1 MKNKLFK
8 LLSLGLAAVTILN
21 TSISSFAYEVNEEGN
36 SIDSIEY
43 QSSDETDF
51 SNPTNVFAKLASIY
65 KVTIPK
71 TVVLSGESK
80 DASYFVKAEGD
91 IAGYE
96 MLHVVPDKNFNLY
109 AKNKNAVAAGISQD
123 KTAWK
128 YTDFDTDAKGV
139 IEAKDITAG
148 KWTGKFNFN
157 IFLDSNE
164 DKVAGDVITDGEV
177 NPTAKT
183 DLRYTGNPQELL
195 NPGKSS
201 KKLLY
206 SFDKKN
212 WTSTIPTAT
221 EIGSYTVYYKP
232 ANTFEEGSPKS
243 IDIEIKKRQI
253 AFDVPVTAKSGLS
266 YNGESQELISAG
278 HSDLGTILYSTDN
291 KTWSEDIPAKT
302 NAGTYKVYIKVDG
315 DEEYEDYLTSVS
327 VNIAKNTSPITLS
340 STSGKITDADFLNFA
355 ITSFKDGESYTLTT
369 SDSSVA
375 TASLSGN
382 TVKVAAGKEGVAT
395 ITVKRNATANSAAAS
410 ATFTV
415 DVGHKYVN
423 GICTRCGEKDINS
436 LPAGMYDSN
445 WKMTKSWQQLVN
457 EGTVTV
463 NNGVLKVGN
472 VIPGAI
478 AENTVNSKISGYL
491 ILPDT
496 ITSLG
501 RQCFSS
507 LRQLQGVVLN
517 KNLNAIESQ
526 AFQDHRQHS
535 VFKYIYLNKENKNF
549 KTVNGILYSADM
561 TVLYKY
567 PINITDG
574 SFIVPNTVKTIETNA
589 FNYNI
594 YLKTVILPEGLEKIS
609 NEVFLGCFN
618 LSNCNLP
625 STLTYIGSW
634 AFASTNIIDP
644 IFPKKLSYI
653 GSSAYSS
660 YKGKTMFIPST
671 VKTVDES
678 TDSLNR
684 YLGITPN
691 SSTKIYTDATSKPS
705 GWNNY
710 WNCNGGNSSS
720 RNTTIWG
727 VSRATYNANYK
738 GK

>member
-1 MKNKLFK
+1 MKNTLFR

-21 TSISSFAYEVNEEGN
+21 TSISSFAYEVDEEGN

-71 TVVLSGESK
+71 TVILSGESK
-80 DASYFVKAEGD
+80 DARYYVKAEGD

-96 MLHVVPDKNFNLY
+96 MLHVMPDKNFNLY
-109 AKNKNAVAAGISQD
+109 AKNKDAVTAGISQD

-128 YTDFDTDAKGV
+128 YTDFDTNAKGV

-164 DKVAGDVITDGEV
+164 DKVAGDIITDGEV

-221 EIGSYTVYYKP
+221 EIGSYTVYYKA

-243 IDIEIKKRQI
+243 IDAEIKKKQI
-253 AFDVPVTAKSGLS
+253 TFDVPVTAKSGLS
-266 YNGESQELISAG
+266 YNGESQELINAG
-278 HSDLGTILYSTDN
+278 HSDFGTILYSTDN
-291 KTWSEDIPAKT
+291 KTWSEGIPAKT
-302 NAGTYKVYIKVDG
+302 NAGTYKVYIKVNG
-315 DEEYEDYLTSVS
+315 DEEYEDYLTSIS
-327 VNIAKNTSPITLS
+327 VNITKNTSPITLS

-382 TVKVAAGKEGVAT
+382 IVKVTASKEGVAT
-395 ITVKRNATANSAAAS
+395 ITVKRNATSNNTAAS

-423 GICTRCGEKDINS
+423 GICQRCGERDINN

-445 WKMTKSWQQLVN
+445 WNMKKSWQQL
-457 EGTVTV
+457 ESE
-463 NNGVLKVGN
+463 
-472 VIPGAI
+472 GAI
-478 AENTVNSKISGYL
+478 NYYGSNNNVTLGEIKFNNRWYNTVSDKLSGII
-491 ILPDT
+491 ILPDNVKYLNASYLKKVTGLVVGKDFIKISNEVVETPFEFVIAKNTNTNVKSVDGVLYNSDMTTLILYPMKKAGTSFTVPKTVKILGTSSITGTNLTT
-496 ITSLG
+496 IT
-501 RQCFSS
+501 
-507 LRQLQGVVLN
+507 
-517 KNLNAIESQ
+517 
-526 AFQDHRQHS
+526 
-535 VFKYIYLNKENKNF
+535 
-549 KTVNGILYSADM
+549 
-561 TVLYKY
+561 
-567 PINITDG
+567 
-574 SFIVPNTVKTIETNA
+574 
-589 FNYNI
+589 
-594 YLKTVILPEGLEKIS
+594 LPEGLERIEWAAMYSSKFSSINLPNS
-609 NEVFLGCFN
+609 LKYIGGHAFLGCSN
-618 LSNCNLP
+618 LRTITIPDSVTHIGMAVFAGDPLASIYIPASVTKIESEYDSNLNH
-625 STLTYIGSW
+625 YIGI
-634 AFASTNIIDP
+634 TDVQT
-644 IFPKKLSYI
+644 
-653 GSSAYSS
+653 
-660 YKGKTMFIPST
+660 TM
-671 VKTVDES
+671 
-678 TDSLNR
+678 
-684 YLGITPN
+684 
-691 SSTKIYTDATSKPS
+691 IYCGATSKPS
-705 GWNNY
+705 EWSQY
-710 WNCNGGNSSS
+710 WNYRRSL
-720 RNTTIWG
+720 TTPSDKVKWG
-727 VSRATYNANYK
+727 VSRATYEANYK